1 MTRALAVGALLAT
14 LAGAAGADVGRKRKP
29 IPPAPPPGPPDE
41 IADDE
46 AREAN
51 LESNAPR
58 EGLTFAGAVGFGI
71 LIGGDIGVGRGPA
84 LSLRLGHV
92 ATRKSVITFELVGSG
107 GLHKNMTQTFT
118 DSNVGLFAGVQ
129 RYASGSFWIRAA
141 GGLDVFT
148 ANSGGGMAGT
158 PHGGI
163 GALFGAGL
171 DIARWGYLVLGFE
184 STWLASV
191 TGDGPKAQLMFSTN
205 LTYY

>member
-1 MTRALAVGALLAT
+1 MRAPVAAAVLAM
-14 LAGAAGADVGRKRKP
+14 LAGVAAAEVARKKP

-58 EGLTFAGAVGFGI
+58 EGFVVAGSLGFGI

-92 ATRKSVITFELVGSG
+92 ATRKSIITFELVGSG

-118 DSNVGLFAGVQ
+118 DSNIGLFAGVQ
-129 RYASGSFWIRAA
+129 RYVSGSLWFRLA

-158 PHGGI
+158 PHGGF
-163 GALFGAGL
+163 GALGGGGL

-184 STWLASV
+184 STVLASI
-191 TGDGPKAQLMFSTN
+191 TGDGPKAQLMFSTG
-205 LTYY
+205 LSYY